1 MNLHTPDS
9 FADTANHVMARGNG
23 LRADDARGSKGSI
36 TRQTVLQKNLGSAE
50 MPALLA
56 GDHPESR

>member
-50 MPALLA
+50 MPALLV
-56 GDHPESR
+56 GDHPEFR